1 MSLLIAAALPGVI
14 ERADQMILNY
24 VSKAADAAHGV
35 LSPEQRVDFARRLRA
50 RIEEERRA
58 GDSAEDVARLLA
70 RFGDPVL
77 LVEREAR
84 RLAQAAPV
92 PAGAG
97 ASEEEATAAHPRIR
111 DDVPED
117 RRELGM
123 PFAGLRRAA
132 MSVANPM
139 VTEGSDARIAVKRH
153 PREAAALVVLA
164 VAALLVPFDL
174 APVAIFQVPVIAWAA
189 GSVMVMASGVWA
201 LRDRLIGV
209 CAPLLG
215 YTAGGLIVG
224 GLRVGG
230 EPGLGAFVVE
240 FFNASGVMFMVGT
253 GVGVVW
259 LAYRLVDQE

>member
-1 MSLLIAAALPGVI
+1 RRRELHRCHGMSRRSAAALPGVS
-14 ERADQMILNY
+14 ERADQMLLNY

-58 GDSAEDVARLLA
+58 GDGAGDVARLLA

-92 PAGAG
+92 PAGTG
-97 ASEEEATAAHPRIR
+97 ASGEEATAAHPRIR

-164 VAALLVPFDL
+164 VAALLVPF
-174 APVAIFQVPVIAWAA
+174 
-189 GSVMVMASGVWA
+189 
-201 LRDRLIGV
+201 
-209 CAPLLG
+209 
-215 YTAGGLIVG
+215 
-224 GLRVGG
+224 
-230 EPGLGAFVVE
+230 
-240 FFNASGVMFMVGT
+240 
-253 GVGVVW
+253 
-259 LAYRLVDQE
+259 